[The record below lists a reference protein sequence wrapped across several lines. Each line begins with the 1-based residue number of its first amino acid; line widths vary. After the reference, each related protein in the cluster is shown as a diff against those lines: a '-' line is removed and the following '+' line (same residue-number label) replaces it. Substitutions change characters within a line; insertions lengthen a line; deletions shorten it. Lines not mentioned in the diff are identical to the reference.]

1 MPTLKQADA
10 ELTDVRSGV
19 KRKMLHL
26 KDLHLVVIDFTNGPW
41 PEPDP
46 YHNHVHE
53 QITYVE
59 HGVIDFLCE
68 GEQTQRLTAGDMFA
82 VPSNKQHTI
91 QLLSKTARLV
101 DSFTPLR
108 KDFLK

>member
-1 MPTLKQADA
+1 MPILKQASA
-10 ELTDVRSGV
+10 TMMDVKPGV
-19 KRKMLHL
+19 KRRMIFTDKLHT
-26 KDLHLVVIDFTNGPW
+26 VVIDFSNGPW
-41 PEPDP
+41 SAPDP
-46 YHNHVHE
+46 FHNHIHE

-68 GEQTQRLTAGDMFA
+68 GEETQRLTAGDVFA

-91 QLLSKTARLV
+91 QLLSPTARLV

-108 KDFLK
+108 EDFVK